1 MNLRDLFKKKR
12 KPDFRYKGHDFYV
25 CDPNA
30 DGKAVNRL
38 STVRALL
45 HAHCLNQLH
54 INIHNEDLTK
64 FVNEQ
69 EAFLRR
75 GDLHQ
80 ALFMNQMLKTRLQL
94 KTFERGFLDLGK
106 AIILVDDEE
115 EPNNFF
121 DILKDELLKD
131 EVVKGFFLHNA
142 IRSFPF
148 LRELSTVTEVED
160 YLKNPEVVV
169 MESTFSGSISNSM

>member
-1 MNLRDLFKKKR
+1 MKKR
-12 KPDFRYKGHDFYV
+12 KPDFSYKGHDFYV

-45 HAHCLNQLH
+45 HAHCLHQLH

-94 KTFERGFLDLGK
+94 KTFERGFIDLAK
-106 AIILVDDEE
+106 TIILVDDEQ

-121 DILKDELLKD
+121 DSLKEELLKD

-142 IRSFPF
+142 IHLFQF
-148 LRELSTVTEVED
+148 TKELSSDSEIED
-160 YLKNPEVVV
+160 YLKNPEVKEV
-169 MESTFSGSISNSM
+169 EAIFQDSISSLKLKDIKSN